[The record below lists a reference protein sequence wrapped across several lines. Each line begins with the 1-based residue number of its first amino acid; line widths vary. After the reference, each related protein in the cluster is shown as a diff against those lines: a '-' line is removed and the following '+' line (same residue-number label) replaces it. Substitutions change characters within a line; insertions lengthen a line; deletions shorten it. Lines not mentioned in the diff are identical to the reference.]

1 MAQSQGRAGMG
12 WVRDAFSSRVLPR
25 CQDAESGLADGQA
38 TAGHCPGVGIA
49 GEELR
54 AVQKFDRDEFGP
66 LKKMYLQNMCYGSE
80 SQVLSHVRLLATPRT
95 IARQAPL
102 SYGISQTRI
111 LEWVSSSRGSSLWI
125 LYY

>member
-12 WVRDAFSSRVLPR
+12 WVRDAFSSHVLHQ

-66 LKKMYLQNMCYGSE
+66 SKNVSAKY
-80 SQVLSHVRLLATPRT
+80 VL
-95 IARQAPL
+95 
-102 SYGISQTRI
+102 
-111 LEWVSSSRGSSLWI
+111 WK
-125 LYY
+125 